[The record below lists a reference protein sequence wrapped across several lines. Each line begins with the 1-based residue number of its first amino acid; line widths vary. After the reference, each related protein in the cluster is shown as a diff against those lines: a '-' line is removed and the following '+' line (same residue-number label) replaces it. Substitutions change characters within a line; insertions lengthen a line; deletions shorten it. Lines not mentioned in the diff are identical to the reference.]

1 MIAFCPVFTF
11 YLEKHLEDR
20 HPREEKGSTRNMGMR
35 NVQSREGE
43 ASKSHKGK
51 YTEEELVIMLML
63 MFIV

>member
-1 MIAFCPVFTF
+1 
-11 YLEKHLEDR
+11 
-20 HPREEKGSTRNMGMR
+20 MGMR

-43 ASKSHKGK
+43 ASKSHKVK